1 MTRPT
6 SPTARHLFDAVE
18 RSPKTQ
24 REIAREAG
32 FTTPNIL
39 SMIKT
44 GETKV
49 PMRRITRLAQAL
61 DIEPGAFINIA
72 LQEYHPDL
80 HAVLSEHYGI
90 GLTRPE
96 RVLLEVYHEACHVV
110 PLEMNEDFCNLLL
123 QLFTYA
129 GHMQAELQ
137 IKDAPDV

>member
-6 SPTARHLFDAVE
+6 SPTARHLFDAIE

-32 FTTPNIL
+32 FTSPNIL
-39 SMIKT
+39 SMIKN

-49 PMRRITRLAQAL
+49 PMRRITRLAEAL
-61 DIEPGAFINIA
+61 DISPGAFINIA
-72 LQEYHPDL
+72 LHEYHPDL

-96 RVLLEVYHEACHVV
+96 RVLLEVYDEASQVV
-110 PLEMNEDFCNLLL
+110 PVKMEEGLCDLLL
-123 QLFTYA
+123 QLFAYA
-129 GHMQAELQ
+129 GRMQAERD
-137 IKDAPDV
+137 IEGAPDV